1 MDVKKL
7 YIIYHS
13 IGYKNRMMSSIIVAQ
28 LFLIAIFR
36 FWPHTPVEDDQPEYT
51 PVRQEV
57 FVEEIINTRQ
67 DAAPARP
74 PKPQIPVPVPT
85 DEVIEDDIDFL
96 EFDSE
101 LSLDPLGEGVVGQTG
116 DSDQIVGS
124 PDRRPS
130 LLKIVEPTMPDEARR
145 AGIKAEVY
153 VTFLVGRDG
162 TVEDYF
168 VDEIRKYTADGNR
181 FEIVNEI
188 GYGIIA
194 ATLEAAA
201 QWKFKPAMD
210 GGEPVKAYTT
220 QVFSFGF

>member
-1 MDVKKL
+1 
-7 YIIYHS
+7 
-13 IGYKNRMMSSIIVAQ
+13 MMSSIIVAQ
-28 LFLIAIFR
+28 LILIAIFR
-36 FWPHTPVEDDQPEYT
+36 FWPLTHVDDDQPVYI

-67 DAAPARP
+67 DVAPARP

-85 DEVIEDDIDFL
+85 DEVIEDDIDIT

-101 LSLDPLGEGVVGQTG
+101 LSLDPLGVGELGQTG
-116 DSDQIVGS
+116 NSDKIVGN

-130 LLKIVEPTMPDEARR
+130 LLKIVEPTMPDEARK

-153 VTFLVGRDG
+153 VTFLVGIDG

-168 VDEIRKYTADGNR
+168 IDEIRKYTGKGNS

-194 ATLEAAA
+194 ATLEAAS

-210 GGEPVKAYTT
+210 EGKPVKAYTT